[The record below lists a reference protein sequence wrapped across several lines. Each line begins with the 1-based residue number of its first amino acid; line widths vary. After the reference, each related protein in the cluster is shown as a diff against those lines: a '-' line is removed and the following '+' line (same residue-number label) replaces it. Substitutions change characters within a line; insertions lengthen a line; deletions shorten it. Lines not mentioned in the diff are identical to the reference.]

1 MSSSKRFYQYS
12 PPIRAQ
18 SGKLWAYRRVYKG
31 RLLRKQ
37 GFSTKAKAE
46 GHLLQAMQDMDA
58 LERGE
63 LRIKPTTMQDA
74 LDLFKRKQDVRA
86 VEKSYAYGVH
96 ARATINRL
104 QEFVGWFGKNR
115 LVREV
120 TAEDIKEWMHYH
132 TKRTSQSTAC
142 TYVGRLM
149 GMLKYARRTKADLHN
164 WMPPEVKYEKK
175 IKHSGR
181 IVDDDEYQTLVT
193 ALLNPKRP
201 DVQKCSHW
209 SMRLRAELWRE
220 AADAVRLLRNTGGR
234 LNEVLRL
241 KWTQINLAK
250 KTVALYASKTE
261 RERVVPLSTA
271 MVDLLKERKRE
282 GLASD
287 EHVFARATTNEFD
300 RQIAR
305 ACRQAGAQAKIAY
318 GRFGGDGFTLHSLR
332 HTYITHLLS
341 NGVDAPTV
349 MQLSGHK
356 SYQSFSVYLHKTD
369 LGEKRACLI
378 LEKVDHFL
386 TTSGA
391 LKTDRADEGQ
401 NAAIRQTL
409 TNQRNAYPARLIV
422 L

>member
-1 MSSSKRFYQYS
+1 MSQSRRFYQYS
-12 PPIRAQ
+12 SPTRA
-18 SGKLWAYRRVYKG
+18 SSKLWAYRRVYKG
-31 RLLRKQ
+31 KLLRKK
-37 GFSTKAKAE
+37 GFATKAQAE
-46 GHLLQAMQDMDA
+46 AHLLQAMQDMDA
-58 LERGE
+58 AERGE
-63 LRIKPTTMQDA
+63 IRVKPTTMQDA

-86 VEKSYAYGVH
+86 VEKSYSYGVH
-96 ARATINRL
+96 SRATINRL
-104 QEFVGWFGKNR
+104 QEFVDQFGPGR

-120 TAEDIKEWMHYH
+120 TAEDIKEWMYYH
-132 TKRTSQSTAC
+132 TQNASQSTAC

-175 IKHSGR
+175 IEHSGR
-181 IVDDDEYQTLVT
+181 IVDHDEYEKLVT

-209 SMRLRAELWRE
+209 SMRLRAQLWRE

-241 KWTQINLAK
+241 KWSQVNLER
-250 KTVALYASKTE
+250 KTVTLYASKTE
-261 RERVVPLSTA
+261 RDRAVPLSTA
-271 MVDLLKERKRE
+271 MVDLLKARKCE

-287 EHVFARATTNEFD
+287 EYVFARAITHEFD

-305 ACRQAGAQAKIAY
+305 ACRQAGKQAKIAY
-318 GRFGGDGFTLHSLR
+318 GRFKGRGFTLHSLR
-332 HTYITHLLS
+332 HTYITHLLA

-386 TTSGA
+386 TTLGTDEA
-391 LKTDRADEGQ
+391 LKTKRTKNDATVYPLQNHGNEGLLRSV
-401 NAAIRQTL
+401 AS
-409 TNQRNAYPARLIV
+409 
-422 L
+422 